1 MDIRND
7 IEVDHEHR
15 ILSNYAIYETSIVF
29 RSGKIDSVIKSAM
42 ELNSSYILNA
52 PALSLEGG
60 DSLDM
65 TTAHTILHTLKEE
78 CNPVKLSLHTIEEI
92 KCPVVGELIK
102 KFDEF
107 YYDKSLNLI
116 TNGVHKS
123 TVSKKT
129 LGYGDQCDKKNSV
142 LNIQP
147 NQKDDLEA
155 VSNESPIRNKTNL
168 FLRNEN
174 SFSDDKIV
182 LENISSDT
190 FNVYRKFP
198 SSTSS
203 PKVKELIKKF
213 DEFYYDKS
221 LNLITNGVH
230 KSTVS
235 KKTLGY
241 GDQCDKKN
249 SVLNIQPNQKDD
261 LEAVSN
267 ESPIRNKTNL
277 FLRNGNHFS
286 DDKIVLENISSDTF
300 NIYRKFPSSTSSP
313 KVRELIKKFDKCFF
327 DKSPSHTASPKV
339 RELIKRFDEFFY
351 DKSQNLIT
359 NGVRKSTV
367 MKKTLGHRDQCDK
380 KRPLLNI

>member
-203 PKVKELIKKF
+203 PKV
-213 DEFYYDKS
+213 
-221 LNLITNGVH
+221 
-230 KSTVS
+230 
-235 KKTLGY
+235 
-241 GDQCDKKN
+241 
-249 SVLNIQPNQKDD
+249 
-261 LEAVSN
+261 
-267 ESPIRNKTNL
+267 
-277 FLRNGNHFS
+277 
-286 DDKIVLENISSDTF
+286 
-300 NIYRKFPSSTSSP
+300 
-313 KVRELIKKFDKCFF
+313 RELIKKFDKCFF